1 MRYAAPPAPP
11 SPPLPCPACGRPQGT
26 AGQGRAG
33 RRQNSLPYACA
44 PQGGMCVDSHRST
57 RLCGCGALWCAAVG
71 LWQCVARY
79 LSMAICV
86 WPQGASPW
94 RDPHMYERGT
104 THRAAAAGCTGP
116 DGQRMM
122 RHMSSCSVSDRVR
135 WRISQH
141 AMGYIQG
148 ALCPPQWTGALTTV
162 CLSVDP

>member
-1 MRYAAPPAPP
+1 MAYLTWGLSLYRECATTLHRAACVSILTGAHG
-11 SPPLPCPACGRPQGT
+11 CVGAVRCGARWWVCGSVSL
-26 AGQGRAG
+26 AIYLWLSVYG
-33 RRQNSLPYACA
+33 RREP
-44 PQGGMCVDSHRST
+44 H
-57 RLCGCGALWCAAVG
+57 
-71 LWQCVARY
+71 
-79 LSMAICV
+79 
-86 WPQGASPW
+86 PW

-122 RHMSSCSVSDRVR
+122 GHMSSCSVSDRLR